1 MSVLI
6 SGVRALHLMN
16 IVEVLPVGAAI
27 MARRENWV
35 SARFIEIFKLKNG
48 APDVRCP
55 ITGEQEFIHPAE
67 YAAGDW
73 EALL

>member
-1 MSVLI
+1 M
-6 SGVRALHLMN
+6 
-16 IVEVLPVGAAI
+16 GAAI